1 MTFIAKRLA
10 KKLATTGGVPLLL
23 VLSLTM
29 CSEDVLD
36 KQPLGTLT
44 DETFYKTEKD
54 FDAATLAPYSTMLN
68 LTYEQN
74 GAGLWNGFLKP
85 DDDVQ
90 HRDPNDAMD
99 VFNWTPTNNNF
110 GWVWANAYKGI
121 ARANTVLDQLP
132 KADRFGDPS
141 KKPRYEGEAKFMRAW
156 WYFLLA
162 TNWGNVP
169 ILTSVP
175 TSIEG
180 TMVGNSAPGEV
191 WDLIEADLTFAAAN
205 LPADYGNEKGRATK
219 WTAQALLGKVQIYR
233 AQWFNLPAK
242 YAEAA
247 TNLQAVVNSNAF
259 KLTANYGDNFSQ
271 TRENN
276 EESLFEV
283 QDTEGDNINS
293 WGTTDT
299 GGRAGHAWTIYVSP
313 SCYYG
318 PVTGCAP
325 KSWGMGYGQIDITP
339 SLFAEFEPGDPRR
352 YYTMYSEGEVYDG
365 TTSPPTLFSAGWSR
379 TGHTPAKYNRP
390 WDPNRFPNNWSEN
403 NLRLIRYAD
412 VLLLLAEAKL
422 LGANDVAGAA
432 ALVNQVR
439 ARARTTPVPAEAN
452 ITPNL
457 PDVPAAGA
465 PAAWH
470 KQYLQHERRVELA
483 TEWDYRYEDLVR
495 WHRAGLI
502 NIKTDVN
509 FGYPESN
516 ANWKETYL
524 LKPVPQSEIDLN
536 PNLQQNP
543 GY

>member
-1 MTFIAKRLA
+1 MKFIAKNIA
-10 KKLATTGGVPLLL
+10 KKWAMTGGVPLVL

-54 FDAATLAPYSTMLN
+54 FAAATLAPYSTMLN
-68 LTYEQN
+68 LTYEQF

-99 VFNWTPTNNNF
+99 VFNWTPANNNF

-132 KADRFGDPS
+132 KADQMDAT
-141 KKPRYEGEAKFMRAW
+141 KKPRYEAEAKFMRAW

-162 TNWGNVP
+162 TNWGDVP
-169 ILTSVP
+169 ILTTVPGSV
-175 TSIEG
+175 EE
-180 TMVGNSAPGEV
+180 TMVGNSKPGEV
-191 WDLIEADLTFAAAN
+191 WDLIESDLKFASTN
-205 LPADYGNEKGRATK
+205 LPANFGSEKGRANK
-219 WTAQALLGKVQIYR
+219 WTAQALLGKVQVYR
-233 AQWFNLPAK
+233 AQWFKTPAK
-242 YAEAA
+242 YADAI
-247 TNLQAVVNSNAF
+247 TNLQAVVNGGAY
-259 KLTANYGDNFSQ
+259 KLTANYGDNFDEKK
-271 TRENN
+271 ENN

-325 KSWGMGYGQIDITP
+325 KSWGEGYGQIDITP
-339 SLFAEFEPGDPRR
+339 SLQAEFEAGDPRR
-352 YYTMYSEGEVYDG
+352 YYTMYSEGEKYGDDI
-365 TTSPPTLFSAGWSR
+365 FSAGWSR

-390 WDPNRFPNNWSEN
+390 WDPNRFPNNWSQN

-422 LGANDVAGAA
+422 LGNNDVAGAA

-439 ARARTTPVPAEAN
+439 ARARTSPVPAESK

-457 PDVPAAGA
+457 PDVPAAGT
-465 PAAWH
+465 PTAWF
-470 KQYLQHERRVELA
+470 KQYLMHERRVELA

-502 NIKTDVN
+502 NIKTDVQ
-509 FGYPESN
+509 FGFPESN
-516 ANWKETYL
+516 TNWKDTYL
-524 LKPVPQSEIDLN
+524 LKPVPQSELDLN
-536 PNLQQNP
+536 TSLKQNP

>member
-1 MTFIAKRLA
+1 MKFIAKNIA
-10 KKLATTGGVPLLL
+10 KKWAMTGGVPLLL

-54 FDAATLAPYSTMLN
+54 FEAATLAPYSTMLN
-68 LTYEQN
+68 LTYEQFGN
-74 GAGLWNGFLKP
+74 GLWNGFLKP

-99 VFNWTPTNNNF
+99 VFNWTPAAGNF

-132 KADRFGDPS
+132 KADQMNAAA
-141 KKPRYEGEAKFMRAW
+141 KPRYEGEAKFMRAW

-162 TNWGNVP
+162 TNWGDVP
-169 ILTSVP
+169 ILTTVP
-175 TSIEG
+175 GSIEE
-180 TMVGNSAPGEV
+180 TMVGNSKPGEV
-191 WDLIEADLTFAAAN
+191 WDLIEADLKFASTN
-205 LPADYGNEKGRATK
+205 LPANFGSEKGRGNK
-219 WTAQALLGKVQIYR
+219 WTAQALLGKVQLYR
-233 AQWFNLPAK
+233 AQWFKTPAK
-242 YAEAA
+242 YTEAA
-247 TNLQAVVNSNAF
+247 TNLQAVVTSGAY

-271 TRENN
+271 TKENN

-325 KSWGMGYGQIDITP
+325 KSWGQGYGQIDITP
-339 SLFAEFEPGDPRR
+339 SLFAEFEAGDPRR
-352 YYTMYSEGEVYDG
+352 YFTMYSEGEDYGG
-365 TTSPPTLFSAGWSR
+365 TPFSAGWSR
-379 TGHTPAKYNRP
+379 TSHTPAKYNRP

-432 ALVNQVR
+432 ALINQVR
-439 ARARTTPVPAEAN
+439 ARARTTPLPADAK
-452 ITPNL
+452 ITPSL
-457 PDVPAAGA
+457 PDVVAGTPAAMFKA
-465 PAAWH
+465 
-470 KQYLQHERRVELA
+470 LMHERRVELA

-502 NIKTDVN
+502 NIKTDPSVN
-509 FGYPESN
+509 FGYPESKT
-516 ANWKETYL
+516 NWKETFL
-524 LKPVPQSEIDLN
+524 LKPVPQSELDLN
-536 PNLQQNP
+536 QNLTQNP

>member
-1 MTFIAKRLA
+1 MKFIANDIA
-10 KKLATTGGVPLLL
+10 KKYARAGSIPLLL

-68 LTYEQN
+68 LTYEQFGN
-74 GAGLWNGFLKP
+74 GLWNGFLKP

-132 KADRFGDPS
+132 KADRMDPA
-141 KKPRYEGEAKFMRAW
+141 KKPRYEAEAKFMRAW

-162 TNWGNVP
+162 TNWGDVP
-169 ILTSVP
+169 LPTAVP
-175 TSIEG
+175 GSIEE
-180 TMVGNSAPGEV
+180 TMVGNSKPGEV
-191 WDLIEADLTFAAAN
+191 WDLIEADLKFASTN
-205 LPADYGNEKGRATK
+205 LPDNYGSEKGRANK
-219 WTAQALLGKVQIYR
+219 WTAQALLGKVQVYR
-233 AQWFNLPAK
+233 AQWFKNSAK
-242 YAEAA
+242 YADAI
-247 TNLQAVVNSNAF
+247 TNLQAVVSSGKY
-259 KLTANYGDNFSQ
+259 KLTANYGDNFDE
-271 TRENN
+271 TKENN

-318 PVTGCAP
+318 AGGSCAP
-325 KSWGMGYGQIDITP
+325 KSWGEGYGQIDITP
-339 SLFAEFEPGDPRR
+339 SLVKEFEPSDPRR
-352 YYTMYSEGEVYDG
+352 YYTMYSQGEWYGPVNTVKYDS
-365 TTSPPTLFSAGWSR
+365 TWSR

-390 WDPNRFPNNWSEN
+390 WDPNRFPNNWSQN

-452 ITPNL
+452 ITGTL
-457 PDVPAAGA
+457 PDVPATGT
-465 PAAWH
+465 PTAWF
-470 KQYLQHERRVELA
+470 KQYLMHERRVELA

-502 NIKTDVN
+502 NIKTDVQ

-516 ANWKETYL
+516 TNWKETYL
-524 LKPVPQSEIDLN
+524 LKPVPQSELDLN
-536 PNLQQNP
+536 ENLKQNP

>member
-1 MTFIAKRLA
+1 MKFIAKNIA
-10 KKLATTGGVPLLL
+10 KKLARTGGVPLLL

-90 HRDPNDAMD
+90 HRDPNEAMD
-99 VFNWTPTNNNF
+99 VFNWTTTNNNF
-110 GWVWANAYKGI
+110 GWVWSNAYKGI

-132 KADRFGDPS
+132 KADQMNAA
-141 KKPRYEGEAKFMRAW
+141 KKPRYEAEAKFMRAW

-162 TNWGNVP
+162 TNWGDVP
-169 ILTSVP
+169 LPTTVP
-175 TSIEG
+175 GSIEE
-180 TMVGNSAPGEV
+180 TMVGNSKPGEV
-191 WDLIEADLTFAAAN
+191 WDLIEADLKFASTN
-205 LPADYGNEKGRATK
+205 LPESYGSEKGRANK
-219 WTAQALLGKVQIYR
+219 WTAQALLGKVQLYR
-233 AQWFNLPAK
+233 AQWFKNSAK
-242 YAEAA
+242 YAEAV
-247 TNLQAVVNSNAF
+247 TNLQAVVNSGKY
-259 KLTANYGDNFSQ
+259 KLTANYGDNFDQ
-271 TRENN
+271 TKENN

-318 PVTGCAP
+318 AGGTCAP
-325 KSWGMGYGQIDITP
+325 KSWGQGYGQIDITR
-339 SLFAEFEPGDPRR
+339 SLVNEFEPSDPRR
-352 YYTMYSEGEVYDG
+352 YFTMYSQGEVYD
-365 TTSPPTLFSAGWSR
+365 PTGATIKFDSTWSR

-390 WDPNRFPNNWSEN
+390 WDPNRFPNNWSQN

-422 LGANDVAGAA
+422 LGNNDVAGAA

-439 ARARTTPVPAEAN
+439 ARARTTPVPAEAK
-452 ITPNL
+452 ITGTL
-457 PDVPAAGA
+457 PDVPATGA
-465 PAAWH
+465 PTAWF
-470 KQYLQHERRVELA
+470 KQYLMHERRAELA

-502 NIKTDVN
+502 NIKTDVQ

-524 LKPVPQSEIDLN
+524 LKPVPQSDLDLN
-536 PNLQQNP
+536 PNLKQNP

>member
-10 KKLATTGGVPLLL
+10 KRYATTVGVPALL

-44 DETFYKTEKD
+44 TETFYKTEKD

-68 LTYEQN
+68 LTYEQF

-110 GWVWANAYKGI
+110 GWVWSNAYKGI
-121 ARANTVLDQLP
+121 ARANIILDQLP
-132 KADRFGDPS
+132 KADKFADPS
-141 KKPRYEGEAKFMRAW
+141 KKPRYEAEAKFMRAW

-162 TNWGNVP
+162 TNWGDVP
-169 ILTSVP
+169 VLTTVP
-175 TSIEG
+175 QSIEE
-180 TMVGNSAPGEV
+180 TQVGNSKPGEV
-191 WDLIEADLTFAAAN
+191 WDLIESDLKFAAQN
-205 LPADYGNEKGRATK
+205 LPASYGSEKGRANK
-219 WTAQALLGKVQIYR
+219 WTAAALLGKVQVYR

-242 YAEAA
+242 YQDAI
-247 TNLQAVVNSNAF
+247 TNLTAVVNGGAYS
-259 KLTANYGDNFSQ
+259 LTANYGDNFSE
-271 TRENN
+271 TKENN
-276 EESLFEV
+276 QESLFEV

-313 SCYYG
+313 SCFYG
-318 PVTGCAP
+318 SGGGCAP
-325 KSWGMGYGQIDITP
+325 KSWGEGYGQIDITP

-352 YYTMYSEGEVYDG
+352 YYTMYSQGEDYGGTVYSS
-365 TTSPPTLFSAGWSR
+365 TWSR

-390 WDPNRFPNNWSEN
+390 WDPNRFPNNWSQN

-412 VLLLLAEAKL
+412 VLLFLAEAKL
-422 LGANDVAGAA
+422 LGNNDVAGAA

-439 ARARTTPVPAEAN
+439 ARAASSPVPAEAG

-457 PDVPAAGA
+457 PAVSSALSVAAMH
-465 PAAWH
+465 AA
-470 KQYLQHERRVELA
+470 LRHERRVEFA

-502 NIKTDVN
+502 TLPSAVS

-516 ANWKETYL
+516 ANWKPTYL
-524 LKPVPQSEIDLN
+524 LKPVPQSELDLN
-536 PNLQQNP
+536 PNLKQNP

>member
-36 KQPLGTLT
+36 KQPLGVLT
-44 DETFYKTEKD
+44 EETFYQSEKD

-68 LTYEQN
+68 LTYDQF

-99 VFNWTPTNNNF
+99 VFNWTPASNNF

-121 ARANTVLDQLP
+121 GRANTVLDQLP
-132 KADRFGDPS
+132 KANKFGDPA
-141 KKPRYEGEAKFMRAW
+141 KKPRYEAEAKFMRAW

-162 TNWGNVP
+162 TNWGDVP
-169 ILTSVP
+169 IVTSVP
-175 TSIEG
+175 TDVEA
-180 TMVGNSAPGEV
+180 TMVGNSKPGEV
-191 WDLIEADLTFAAAN
+191 WDLIEADLKFAVAN
-205 LPADYGNEKGRATK
+205 LPSDYGSEKGRASK
-219 WTAQALLGKVQIYR
+219 WTAQALLGKVQVYR
-233 AQWFNLPAK
+233 AQWFKTPAK

-247 TNLQAVVNSNAF
+247 TNLQAVVSSGKF
-259 KLTANYGDNFSQ
+259 SLTANYGDNFDQ
-271 TRENN
+271 NKENN
-276 EESLFEV
+276 QESLFEV
-283 QDTEGDNINS
+283 QDTQGDNVNS

-318 PVTGCAP
+318 AGGGCAP
-325 KSWGMGYGQIDITP
+325 KNWGQGYGQIDITP
-339 SLFAEFEPGDPRR
+339 SLVKEFEPGDPRR
-352 YYTMYSEGEVYDG
+352 YYTMYSQGEIYDPTG
-365 TTSPPTLFSAGWSR
+365 TGTPFDSTWSR

-432 ALVNQVR
+432 TLINQVR
-439 ARARTTPVPAEAN
+439 ARARTTPVPAEAK
-452 ITPNL
+452 ITPLL
-457 PDVPAAGA
+457 PDVVAGTPAAM
-465 PAAWH
+465 
-470 KQYLQHERRVELA
+470 LQALMHERRVELA

-502 NIKTDVN
+502 NIKTDVQ

-516 ANWKETYL
+516 TNWKETFL
-524 LKPVPQSEIDLN
+524 LKPVPQSELDLN
-536 PNLQQNP
+536 QNLKQNP

>member
-1 MTFIAKRLA
+1 MKFIAKNIA
-10 KKLATTGGVPLLL
+10 KKLATTGGMPLFLL
-23 VLSLTM
+23 LSLTM

-44 DETFYKTEKD
+44 DDTFYKTEKD

-68 LTYEQN
+68 LTYEQM
-74 GAGLWNGFLKP
+74 GAGLWNGFLLP

-90 HRDPNDAMD
+90 YRDPNNSLD

-141 KKPRYEGEAKFMRAW
+141 RKPRYEAEAKFMRAW

-169 ILTSVP
+169 IVTSVP
-175 TSIEG
+175 SDIEA
-180 TMVGNSAPGEV
+180 TMVGNSKPGEV
-191 WDLIEADLTFAAAN
+191 WDLIEADLKFASTN
-205 LPADYGNEKGRATK
+205 LPASYGNEKGRANK
-219 WTAQALLGKVQIYR
+219 WTAQALLGKVQLYR
-233 AQWFNLPAK
+233 AQWFKTPAK
-242 YAEAA
+242 YTEAA
-247 TNLQAVVNSNAF
+247 TNLQAVVTSGAY

-271 TRENN
+271 TKENN

-325 KSWGMGYGQIDITP
+325 KSWGQGYGQIDITP
-339 SLFAEFEPGDPRR
+339 SLFAEFEAGDPRR
-352 YYTMYSEGEVYDG
+352 YFTMYSEGEDYGG
-365 TTSPPTLFSAGWSR
+365 TPFSAGWSR
-379 TGHTPAKYNRP
+379 TSHTPAKYNRP

-422 LGANDVAGAA
+422 LGATDVAGAA
-432 ALVNQVR
+432 ALINQVR
-439 ARARTTPVPAEAN
+439 ARARTTPVPAEAK
-452 ITPNL
+452 ITPAL
-457 PDVPAAGA
+457 PDVVAGA
-465 PAAWH
+465 PADMFKA
-470 KQYLQHERRVELA
+470 LMHERRVELA

-502 NIKTDVN
+502 NIKTDPSVN
-509 FGYPESN
+509 FGYPESKT
-516 ANWKETYL
+516 NWKETFL
-524 LKPVPQSEIDLN
+524 LKPVPQSELDLN
-536 PNLQQNP
+536 QNLTQNP